1 MANSRYPS
9 LAQYWVN
16 KGRTSDSLGGAIND
30 ELKAA
35 LDAAWAAKTPAPA
48 APGAPAPAAPGAPA
62 LAAPGALAPA
72 APVALAPGS
81 DKTYDT
87 VLTDSGGFVAE
98 VGLPSGEGGWDPLPK
113 NMTGDSSPGTPISL
127 FRREEDRGWD
137 TLPKN
142 MTGDSSPGTP
152 ISLFRREEDRGWD
165 TLPKNMTG
173 YSSPGNTNIPD
184 DPNSGSGG
192 GNIDLSNLGLPQV
205 NEEFNS
211 TLATLSGM
219 LPQYQKSMDFLSG
232 LPDMIDQYTQ
242 DQIKGTRVRGDD
254 INEAFSQAA
263 NLRAG
268 RGIMGGTES
277 DNLRA
282 KLLGQVR
289 DRVEEKRFNL
299 AREGMLAKTSL
310 GPAVSQEMGRSA
322 ALLGSM
328 FGTSAEANINVG
340 NLIARMMEAG
350 YTG

>member
-1 MANSRYPS
+1 MASERSRQIISSLMPDTNIDYWAGQLDSGQDMNSLMKNMMGFTGQSATANAGAVTDQFMGAFGGNPEDKD
-9 LAQYWVN
+9 YWTGQIS
-16 KGRTSDSLGGAIND
+16 KGVLEKEGGLD
-30 ELKAA
+30 TLLKNMS
-35 LDAAWAAKTPAPA
+35 
-48 APGAPAPAAPGAPA
+48 GFSRG
-62 LAAPGALAPA
+62 GE
-72 APVALAPGS
+72 GE
-81 DKTYDT
+81 T
-87 VLTDSGGFVAE
+87 VLSDSGG
-98 VGLPSGEGGWDPLPK
+98 
-113 NMTGDSSPGTPISL
+113 
-127 FRREEDRGWD
+127 
-137 TLPKN
+137 
-142 MTGDSSPGTP
+142 
-152 ISLFRREEDRGWD
+152 
-165 TLPKNMTG
+165 
-173 YSSPGNTNIPD
+173 
-184 DPNSGSGG
+184 GSGG